1 VEQVDGL
8 CVGKDIPAEQ
18 AIKKM
23 AIGEV
28 KPQEEDD
35 EDCEIE
41 ELASSPPAANPGVS
55 GEKSGDSG
63 FPGNS
68 GENPGNSG
76 PADGDSQSN
85 RENEKLIQQEVSDP
99 HPRVRQSVQRDH
111 PIDNILGSIRRGVTT
126 RSRLANFCEHYSFV
140 SMLEPLRVEEALGDA
155 YWVMAMQEELNNFTR
170 NEVWSLVERP
180 KQNVIGTKW
189 VFRNK
194 QDENG
199 VVTKNK
205 ARLVAK
211 GYTQVEGLDFGET
224 YAPVARFEAIRILL
238 DFATRHNLKLHQMDV
253 KSAFL
258 NGPISEEVYVGQPSS
273 FEDPQFPNHVYKLH
287 KAIYGLKQAP
297 RAWYECLKEFLLKKG
312 FEIGTADPTLFTHKQ
327 GNDLFVCQ
335 IYVDDIIF
343 CCTNQAWVDEFSRI
357 MTKRFEMSMMGE

>member
-1 VEQVDGL
+1 VEQVDEL
-8 CVGKDIPAEQ
+8 CVGKDVPTKK

-23 AIGEV
+23 TIGEV

-41 ELASSPPAANPGVS
+41 EPASTRPASNPGVF
-55 GEKSGDSG
+55 GEKSG

-68 GENPGNSG
+68 G
-76 PADGDSQSN
+76 PAAGDSQSSQQ
-85 RENEKLIQQEVSDP
+85 NEELIQQEVSGP

-111 PIDNILGSIRRGVTT
+111 PVDNILGSIRRGVTT

-140 SMLEPLRVEEALGDA
+140 SMLEPLRVEEALDDA
-155 YWVMAMQEELNNFTR
+155 DWVMAMQEELNNFTR
-170 NEVWSLVERP
+170 NEVWSLVECP

-224 YAPVARFEAIRILL
+224 YAPVISLEAIRILL
-238 DFATRHNLKLHQMDV
+238 AFATHHNFKLHQMDV

-258 NGPISEEVYVGQPSS
+258 NGPISEEVYVEQPPG
-273 FEDPQFPNHVYKLH
+273 FEDPQFPNHIFKLH
-287 KAIYGLKQAP
+287 KALYGLKQAP
-297 RAWYECLKEFLLKKG
+297 RAWYECLKEFL
-312 FEIGTADPTLFTHKQ
+312 
-327 GNDLFVCQ
+327 
-335 IYVDDIIF
+335 
-343 CCTNQAWVDEFSRI
+343 
-357 MTKRFEMSMMGE
+357 